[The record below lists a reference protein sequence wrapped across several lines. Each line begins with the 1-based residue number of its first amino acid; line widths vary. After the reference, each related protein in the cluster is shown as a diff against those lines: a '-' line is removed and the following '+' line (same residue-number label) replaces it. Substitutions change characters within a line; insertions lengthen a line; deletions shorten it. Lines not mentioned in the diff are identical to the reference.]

1 MQNSTR
7 FHGGFFNLEM
17 LEIFT
22 TAFKTIIKYFP
33 GKMERKKEKK
43 NKKKEESSSKRC
55 QAPKNNKWLT

>member
-7 FHGGFFNLEM
+7 FNGGFFNLEM

-43 NKKKEESSSKRC
+43 KQKERRIIIKKM
-55 QAPKNNKWLT
+55 PGT

>member
-43 NKKKEESSSKRC
+43 KQKERRIIIKKM
-55 QAPKNNKWLT
+55 PGT

>member
-1 MQNSTR
+1 MQNSRR

-22 TAFKTIIKYFP
+22 TAFKTIIKYFS

-43 NKKKEESSSKRC
+43 KQKERRIIIKKM
-55 QAPKNNKWLT
+55 PGT

>member
-7 FHGGFFNLEM
+7 FYGGFFNLEM

-22 TAFKTIIKYFP
+22 TAFKTIKKYFP

-43 NKKKEESSSKRC
+43 TKRKKNHHQKD
-55 QAPKNNKWLT
+55 NKWLT

>member
-17 LEIFT
+17 LEVFT

-43 NKKKEESSSKRC
+43 KTKRKKNHHQKDARHLKIISG
-55 QAPKNNKWLT
+55 